1 MSTLPQVSPWFF
13 FFFFRAPVWMS
24 HHRGTEEKLQLSAHQ
39 WIKESWSLK
48 YTYLESWGQV
58 VLEEPELDRSFG
70 VLQHWQHH
78 DPETGIKTNPPAQK
92 NRLVATKNRGRKSIE
107 GCQFSR
113 ILSCSPS
120 AHVSEAHLRKRS
132 YRWPEATEKMLITS
146 SLGCFCSSTAPPP
159 VNPLNCK
166 PFFLG
171 WLMDHLTW
179 IILKA
184 ESSYWSC
191 TWSEISR
198 SQFHF
203 LQSRHSAAPRL
214 ACLVSSGP
222 DRNEF

>member
-1 MSTLPQVSPWFF
+1 MKLTKSTECNLKGKITHQFLFISDFYRLKKSSAASFTLVFYFS
-13 FFFFRAPVWMS
+13 RAAVWTS
-24 HHRGTEEKLQLSAHQ
+24 HHWGTEKKLQLSARQ

-78 DPETGIKTNPPAQK
+78 DPERVKKKKTLA
-92 NRLVATKNRGRKSIE
+92 VTKSRGRKSIK

-146 SLGCFCSSTAPPP
+146 SFGCFCSSTAPPP
-159 VNPLNCK
+159 VNPLNHK
-166 PFFLG
+166 PFF
-171 WLMDHLTW
+171 
-179 IILKA
+179 
-184 ESSYWSC
+184 
-191 TWSEISR
+191 
-198 SQFHF
+198 
-203 LQSRHSAAPRL
+203 
-214 ACLVSSGP
+214 
-222 DRNEF
+222 